1 MSERLNLLQ
10 EGLVLLFEAAEGAI
24 DLAQAVFV
32 QLLPFLLNFEFK
44 SLPVVFKLAH
54 QKTFPVRIDL

>member
-1 MSERLNLLQ
+1 MLL
-10 EGLVLLFEAAEGAI
+10 EAAEGAI

-44 SLPVVFKLAH
+44 GLPVVFKLTH
-54 QKTFPVRIDL
+54 Q

>member
-1 MSERLNLLQ
+1 MLL
-10 EGLVLLFEAAEGAI
+10 ESPKRAV

-44 SLPVVFKLAH
+44 GLPVVFKLAH
-54 QKTFPVRIDL
+54 QKTFPVRIDLEAFF